1 MIHSSKC
8 HELLSCEYSY
18 YGKELRSWTE
28 SYITQKHYGALFGE
42 TTALKSIVKFSMDP
56 NAE

>member
-1 MIHSSKC
+1 M
-8 HELLSCEYSY
+8 SY
-18 YGKELRSWTE
+18 YHVNILIMEEELRSWTE

-42 TTALKSIVKFSMDP
+42 TPALKSIVKFSVDP